1 MKVQILTWLFL
12 LLLPGLVWASKN
24 QDFFSVYDLEIDGK
38 FNYHLVEDLNDD
50 QKSDVILIHEGE
62 EKRRMVSIFFQHDDG
77 FHKKADQTW
86 EIDNRVILFDTG
98 NIDENPEKEIVC
110 ILKDG
115 IYYYQFDNGQYNLS
129 LHKLLD
135 VNSLFVVPNKYR
147 TYAWDFVR
155 DLNDDNVDDLFIPF
169 FDGYKIFYRIESGSY
184 EFISNISTPVT
195 GVITAVRQGTDNTG
209 DYTAARYVTSTFLF
223 KDYNQD
229 GRSDIIA
236 FDEKYLYIF
245 FQDEA
250 GRFSNEQDQHIK
262 VSIIENKRGLTLSIG
277 GKNEKEQVDISKIS
291 DINNDGLLDI
301 IAIKMDTKASML
313 NPTSQLQIFLGKK
326 SDTNS
331 GASFNKTPDQIIVC
345 EGLQIGSNIKDLNS
359 DNNMDLIVP
368 SIKLGVLKI
377 IKMLLMRRAT
387 FEVLVYNA
395 DSQGMYSN
403 KPDFETDLSIEFSYS
418 GGSTIPVNDFNDYN
432 GDGQTDILTS
442 KSNEELNIYFG
453 TGEDNF
459 VNKKPDVKFKIEL
472 PKDGSNVKAKSLNS
486 DNKMDLII
494 SYNDQGNEQDTQKSF
509 LKILIAK

>member
-1 MKVQILTWLFL
+1 MKVQILIWLFL

-62 EKRRMVSIFFQHDDG
+62 EKSRMVSIFFQRDDG

-147 TYAWDFVR
+147 VGSWDFTR
-155 DLNDDNVDDLFIPF
+155 DLNDDLIDDLFIPL
-169 FDGYKIFYRIESGSY
+169 FDGYGVFYRSESDGY
-184 EFISNISTPVT
+184 ELVSKLAAPVN
-195 GVITAVRQGTDNTG
+195 GEITAVKQNNNNLG
-209 DYTAARYVTSTFLF
+209 DYAAARYLTATFLF
-223 KDYNQD
+223 KDFNRD

-236 FDEKYLYIF
+236 LNENNLHIF

-262 VSIIENKRGLTLSIG
+262 VSIIENKKGLSISIG
-277 GKNEKEQVDISKIS
+277 GKNEKEQVTINKIS

-301 IAIKMDTKASML
+301 IAQKMDTKASML
-313 NPTSQLQIFLGKK
+313 NPTSQLQIYLGKE
-326 SDTNS
+326 S
-331 GASFNKTPDQIIVC
+331 GTSTGARFDKTPDQIIVC

-368 SIKLGVLKI
+368 SVKLGVLKI

-472 PKDGSNVKAKSLNS
+472 PKDGSNVKAKLLNS

-509 LKILIAK
+509 LKILIAR